1 MKFTSAKNRDLPRVS
16 CVSLRSHLGSALVKC
31 SVLHFMQWLAGMG
44 SYVNMMDEV
53 YWMNSSSI
61 ICEYLA
67 RVLYLSFLEKMS
79 QGIETSVVMDF
90 VWQMSISTSEL
101 FSIFKLVLERHK
113 LYLNKPFCQWNSLQ
127 SYKFSRDFSNSII
140 WACPTT
146 FY

>member
-1 MKFTSAKNRDLPRVS
+1 
-16 CVSLRSHLGSALVKC
+16 
-31 SVLHFMQWLAGMG
+31 
-44 SYVNMMDEV
+44 
-53 YWMNSSSI
+53 MNSSSI

-113 LYLNKPFCQWNSLQ
+113 LYLNKPFCQ
-127 SYKFSRDFSNSII
+127 
-140 WACPTT
+140 
-146 FY
+146 